1 MSEVQRRKSNGPS
14 SSVLSPAFVI
24 HIHILVHNHTT
35 VHIAA
40 MPVRT
45 RSSARP
51 TWLDTFSSMTGTAAA
66 AGPASAEGSPVSQR
80 NAEDVPASFRRRAH
94 GRRVPPSGLRGT
106 GGLAYNGIDATLRVP
121 RPARDTCRD
130 DPLASSP
137 TSTNDFN
144 YNNNNNSTPVYP
156 TATMTT
162 PPTSSGSTHLSSDT
176 VLRNVAFVS
185 VVFAIGLMFLN
196 VALYIGVMMVGIMIP
211 AWRTFKQLEQPVQHN
226 IIEDVDAP
234 ITLVTSDDSDPSLRN
249 WHKYWILTAILL
261 TLHAFIF
268 RPFLPSFLPT
278 TLYHAGVMCIFSW
291 LNSNKAAN
299 AALLYDSFVK
309 PALARSE
316 HMIDVCV
323 ESVLAQSDSFTR
335 HIILAINQAVEPY
348 ARQLEHAANA
358 SRRQMEEQARRES
371 IVDSYFD

>member
-1 MSEVQRRKSNGPS
+1 
-14 SSVLSPAFVI
+14 
-24 HIHILVHNHTT
+24 
-35 VHIAA
+35 
-40 MPVRT
+40 
-45 RSSARP
+45 
-51 TWLDTFSSMTGTAAA
+51 MTGTAAV
-66 AGPASAEGSPVSQR
+66 AGPASGEGSPVSQR
-80 NAEDVPASFRRRAH
+80 NAEDVPASFRRRAQ

-106 GGLAYNGIDATLRVP
+106 GGGLAYNNVDATLRVP
-121 RPARDTCRD
+121 RPTTRDSRSD
-130 DPLASSP
+130 DPLLATSSSP
-137 TSTNDFN
+137 TSTNGRN
-144 YNNNNNSTPVYP
+144 YNNNTPVYP
-156 TATMTT
+156 NASMTT
-162 PPTSSGSTHLSSDT
+162 PPSRSAHLSSDA

-196 VALYIGVMMVGIMIP
+196 VALYVGVMMVGIMIP
-211 AWRTFKQLEQPVQHN
+211 AWRTFKHLERPVQHN
-226 IIEDVDAP
+226 IIDDVDAP
-234 ITLVTSDDSDPSLRN
+234 ITVVASDNFDPTLRN

-261 TLHAFIF
+261 TLHAFVL

-299 AALLYDSFVK
+299 AALLYDCFVK
-309 PALARSE
+309 PALSRSE

-323 ESVLAQSDSFTR
+323 ESILAQSDSFTR

-358 SRRQMEEQARRES
+358 SRLQMEEQARRES

>member
-1 MSEVQRRKSNGPS
+1 
-14 SSVLSPAFVI
+14 
-24 HIHILVHNHTT
+24 
-35 VHIAA
+35 
-40 MPVRT
+40 
-45 RSSARP
+45 
-51 TWLDTFSSMTGTAAA
+51 MTGTAA

-80 NAEDVPASFRRRAH
+80 NAEDLPASFRRRAH
-94 GRRVPPSGLRGT
+94 GRRVPPSGMRAS
-106 GGLAYNGIDATLRVP
+106 GGLAYNGMDAPLRVP
-121 RPARDTCRD
+121 RHTRDTHSH

-137 TSTNDFN
+137 TSTNNIN
-144 YNNNNNSTPVYP
+144 YNNSNNNNNNAPVYP
-156 TATMTT
+156 NATMAM
-162 PPTSSGSTHLSSDT
+162 PLNSSRSTHLSSDA

-196 VALYIGVMMVGIMIP
+196 VALYVGVMMVGIMIP
-211 AWRTFKQLEQPVQHN
+211 AWRTFKQLERPVQHN
-226 IIEDVDAP
+226 IIDDVDAP
-234 ITLVTSDDSDPSLRN
+234 VTVVASDDFDPSLRN
-249 WHKYWILTAILL
+249 WHKYWILTAFLL
-261 TLHAFIF
+261 TLHAFIL

-299 AALLYDSFVK
+299 AALLYDTFVK

-358 SRRQMEEQARRES
+358 SRRHMEEQARRES